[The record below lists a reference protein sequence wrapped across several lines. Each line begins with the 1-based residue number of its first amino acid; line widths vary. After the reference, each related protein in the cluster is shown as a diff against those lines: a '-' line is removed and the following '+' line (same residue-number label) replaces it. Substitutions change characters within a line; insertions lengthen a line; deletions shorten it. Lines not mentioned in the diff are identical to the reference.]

1 MAESCRIQMDGG
13 ILDIGTRYAVY
24 GTAALT
30 MGLGGLAIFS
40 VKQSLHESSDIDT
53 DSTLTQHQKEK
64 RRDDEMYENIRKHKR
79 SVRPVGTTLNLT
91 GIAMV
96 GAAFILQS
104 QPIQQ
109 KVETE
114 AANPNS
120 DPSNAQGPFTLF
132 HAYTLLSLLWL
143 ITLTG
148 LMIHVHTWIFNVI
161 RRQSQGALHR
171 SPRRYI
177 NSIWNGTHWYL
188 LQVEVLGIYGY
199 YVCTH
204 RDAFPPPPCPI
215 SVFDDDTFRT
225 FAKVIYII
233 AMIPVVN
240 VCLLGAFLVGSVW
253 LVSLCATYLSN
264 HHTRKGSVSPLV
276 FHFFW
281 FLCCGAIAMALGITT
296 EVLLF
301 TNTNSQN
308 MWTFGSLLACILLL
322 VPAETF
328 ILELYSAIA
337 PEPVRNRVKTSIGT
351 HRQSSS
357 ERLLSKFSKYGSLAS
372 LSTVETPQS
381 RNSSGY
387 F

>member
-1 MAESCRIQMDGG
+1 MTESCKIQMDGG

-30 MGLGGLAIFS
+30 MGLGGLALFS
-40 VKQSLHESSDIDT
+40 VKQSLHDQSGIDT
-53 DSTLTQHQKEK
+53 DSSLTLHQKE
-64 RRDDEMYENIRKHKR
+64 RRHDDEMYENIREHKR
-79 SVRPVGTTLNLT
+79 SVRPVSTTLNLT

-109 KVETE
+109 KAE
-114 AANPNS
+114 AQESDPNS
-120 DPSNAQGPFTLF
+120 DPSSAQGPFTLF

-161 RRQSQGALHR
+161 RRQGQGALHR

-204 RDAFPPPPCPI
+204 RDAFPAPPCPI
-215 SVFDDDTFRT
+215 SVFDNDKFRT
-225 FAKVIYII
+225 FAKVIYIM

-240 VCLLGAFLVGSVW
+240 VCLLGSFLVGSVW
-253 LVSLCATYLSN
+253 L
-264 HHTRKGSVSPLV
+264 
-276 FHFFW
+276 
-281 FLCCGAIAMALGITT
+281 
-296 EVLLF
+296 
-301 TNTNSQN
+301 
-308 MWTFGSLLACILLL
+308 
-322 VPAETF
+322 
-328 ILELYSAIA
+328 
-337 PEPVRNRVKTSIGT
+337 
-351 HRQSSS
+351 
-357 ERLLSKFSKYGSLAS
+357 
-372 LSTVETPQS
+372 
-381 RNSSGY
+381 
-387 F
+387 